1 MYTAEAGLDE
11 ETSNKWIAN
20 AVDLI
25 VHVGW
30 VDSVRRVTS
39 VREVLEAEAR
49 QIATNEI
56 FRPATDGRAVPAP
69 GPTIRNDTLDRLV
82 DAGFDPALLANPHG
96 WW

>member
-1 MYTAEAGLDE
+1 
-11 ETSNKWIAN
+11 
-20 AVDLI
+20 
-25 VHVGW
+25 
-30 VDSVRRVTS
+30 
-39 VREVLEAEAR
+39 LEAEAR